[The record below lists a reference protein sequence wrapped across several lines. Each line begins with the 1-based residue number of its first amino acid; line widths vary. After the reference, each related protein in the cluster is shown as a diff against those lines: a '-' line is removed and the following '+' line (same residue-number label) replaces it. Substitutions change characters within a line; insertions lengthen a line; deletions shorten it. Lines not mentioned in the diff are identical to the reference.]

1 MKKYKITVLAML
13 LCASLKG
20 WAQEGSNV
28 LGKVVDKLG
37 NPVEGVLVSIE
48 NNPLVQVTT
57 DRNGQFEI
65 TADKDNLLRVRT
77 GKDDTKVVSIK
88 DGKELTII
96 LDFSSEKVNY
106 GFGLN
111 QTNAEST
118 GAVSTVYADQID
130 NRSTFNVG
138 NALYGNVAGL
148 YTMQKTGEVWDQIS
162 SMAIRGQKTLSNSG
176 ILLVVDGLERDN
188 AYQAL
193 NYISPEEVE
202 SVSILRDAAAV
213 ALYGFRGANGVV
225 NIVTKRGK
233 YKSREINFSYDHGFN
248 YQTRIPEMADAFTYA
263 NAMNEALA
271 NDGKSAR
278 YSQDELNA
286 FKSGKYPYLYPNV
299 NWMDEVFRDCGTTD
313 IATLTFRGGSTKM
326 RYFTMLNLQNNRG
339 FIKNADANDG
349 YSTQSKYSRV
359 NFRSNLDIDLT
370 PKTRLQANISGVLN
384 EFSRPS
390 ANGDNLIGKLYTVPS
405 AAFPIKTENG
415 LWGGNNTWSG
425 DYNPVYLAQ
434 GHGYTKG
441 HTRALY
447 ADMLLR
453 QDLSSVTKGL
463 GASIRVGYDNLAS
476 YWEDHRRSEKWGMQT
491 VSQWEN
497 GEPVKFNDITG
508 GSVGTSESSK
518 LDWQYRSFNFQANV
532 DWDQHFGKHDLYSML
547 LYTYKYDDRNGT
559 NVTLYTQNAGW
570 YTHYGFNNR
579 YFADFTLMFSAS
591 NKLDPNSR
599 WLPAPTVGLSW
610 VISNED
616 FMKKQSVIDFMKLRA
631 SFGIINTDNTPY
643 DGYWY
648 NKMAGGGT
656 YPVVGGNN
664 DSNFSNGDGGWA
676 EGQLPSLNGTV
687 EKAYK
692 YNLGLDVSLLKG
704 LTFTIDGFYERRSDI
719 WVSASGQN
727 SSILGITSPYKNA
740 GIVDSWGTEIGAD
753 YSKSIGDFKLRLG
766 GTFSYNRSKVIEML
780 EEPKAY
786 DYLTQTGKPLGQI
799 WGLQAIGHFVDQA
812 DIDNSTPQQFGP
824 VKPGDIKYK
833 DVNDDG
839 VINSNDMIPMG
850 YSSAWPEIY
859 YGFNVGLE
867 WKGLGFDA
875 SFQGVANYT
884 AWLTSSVY
892 RPLINNTSISQYA
905 YDNRWTPENPTARF
919 PRLTTENVD
928 NNTQNSSVWLQ
939 DRSFLKL
946 RNCEIYYKLPSSWLN
961 KIKMKTAKV
970 YVRGT
975 DLFSIDKIDLSD
987 PEAIGDVWPATRS
1000 IHIGFSLG
1008 I

>member
-1 MKKYKITVLAML
+1 MKKYKILVLAML
-13 LCASLKG
+13 ACVSLKG
-20 WAQEGSNV
+20 WAQEEGNV
-28 LGKVVDKLG
+28 AGKVVDKLG
-37 NPVEGVLVSIE
+37 NPIEGALISIE
-48 NNPLVQVTT
+48 NNPLTQVTT

-65 TADKDNLLRVRT
+65 TADHTQLLRVRT
-77 GKDDTKVVSIK
+77 GRDDTKVIPIA
-88 DGKELTII
+88 DGKDMTIVM
-96 LDFSSEKVNY
+96 DFASEKVNY

-130 NRSTFNVG
+130 NRSAFNVG
-138 NALYGNVAGL
+138 NALYGNVTGL
-148 YTMQKTGEVWDQIS
+148 YTMQKTGNVWDQIS
-162 SMAIRGQKTLSNSG
+162 SMAVRGQKTLNGNNG
-176 ILLVVDGLERDN
+176 ILLLVDGLERDN
-188 AYQAL
+188 AYNAL

-233 YKSREINFSYDHGFN
+233 YKSREINFSYDHGFDF
-248 YQTRIPEMADAFTYA
+248 QTRIPKMADASTYA

-278 YSQDELNA
+278 YSQNELNA

-299 NWMDEVFRDCGTTD
+299 NWMDEVFRNQGSTD

-339 FIKNADANDG
+339 FIKNANANEG
-349 YSTQSKYSRV
+349 YSTQDKYSRA

-370 PKTRLQANISGVLN
+370 STTRLQANISGVLN

-390 ANGDNLIGKLYTVPS
+390 SSGDNLIGKLYTVPS
-405 AAFPIKTENG
+405 AAFPIKTEKG
-415 LWGGNNTWSG
+415 LWGGNSTWSG

-434 GHGYTKG
+434 GHGYSKG

-447 ADMLLR
+447 ADILLR
-453 QDLSSVTKGL
+453 QDLSSITKGL
-463 GASIRVGYDNLAS
+463 GASVRMGYDNLAS
-476 YWEDHRRSEKWGMQT
+476 YWEDHRRSEKYGMQSVT
-491 VSQWEN
+491 QWTN
-497 GEPVKFNDITG
+497 GEPSAFNNFEG

-518 LDWQYRSFNFQANV
+518 LDWQYRSFNFQVNV
-532 DWDQHFGKHDLYSML
+532 DWNRRFGKHDLYSML
-547 LYTYKYDDRNGT
+547 LYSYKYDDRNGT
-559 NVTLYTQNAGW
+559 NVTLYTQNVGW
-570 YTHYGFNNR
+570 YTHYGYNNR
-579 YFADFTLMFSAS
+579 YFADFTLMLSAS
-591 NKLDPNSR
+591 NKLDPDSR
-599 WLPAPTVGLSW
+599 WSPAPTVGLSW
-610 VISNED
+610 VISNEE
-616 FMKKQSVIDFMKLRA
+616 FMKNQSVIDFMKLRA

-643 DGYWY
+643 DGYW
-648 NKMAGGGT
+648 NDKMAGGGT
-656 YPVVGGNN
+656 YPVVGG
-664 DSNFSNGDGGWA
+664 SSYGNGDGGWA
-676 EGQLPSLNGTV
+676 EGQLPSVNGTL

-692 YNLGLDVSLLKG
+692 YNVGLDMSLLKG

-727 SSILGITSPYKNA
+727 SSVLGIGSSYKNA
-740 GIVDSWGTEIGAD
+740 GIVDSWGTELGLD
-753 YSKSIGDFKLRLG
+753 YSKRIGDFQLRLG
-766 GTFSYNRSKVIEML
+766 GTFSFNRNKVIEML

-786 DYLTQTGKPLGQI
+786 DYLTQTGKPIGQI

-833 DVNDDG
+833 DVNNDG
-839 VINSNDMIPMG
+839 AINSNDMIPMG

-867 WKGLGFDA
+867 WKGLGFNA
-875 SFQGVANYT
+875 YFQGVGNYT
-884 AWLTSSVY
+884 AWLTSSIY

-905 YDNRWTPENPTARF
+905 YDNRWTPENPSARF
-919 PRLTTENVD
+919 PRLTTETVD

-961 KIKMKTAKV
+961 KIKMKNAKI

-975 DLFSIDKIDLSD
+975 DLFSIDKIDLTD
-987 PEAIGDVWPATRS
+987 PEAIGDVCPATRS
-1000 IHIGFSLG
+1000 VHIGLSLG

>member
-1 MKKYKITVLAML
+1 MKKYKITILAML
-13 LCASLKG
+13 LCASLEG
-20 WAQEGSNV
+20 WAQEGGNI

-37 NPVEGVLVSIE
+37 NPVEGALVSIE
-48 NNPLVQVTT
+48 NNPLVQVAT

-65 TADKDNLLRVRT
+65 TAENDQLLRVRT
-77 GKDDTKVVSIK
+77 GRDDTKLVPVK
-88 DGKELTII
+88 EGKAMTIVM
-96 LDFSSEKVNY
+96 DFSGEKVNY

-162 SMAIRGQKTLSNSG
+162 SMAIRGQKTLSNTG

-233 YKSREINFSYDHGFN
+233 YKSREINFTYDHGFN

-263 NAMNEALA
+263 NAVNEALA

-278 YSQDELNA
+278 YSQNDLNA
-286 FKSGKYPYLYPNV
+286 FQSGKYPYLYPNV
-299 NWMDEVFRDCGTTD
+299 NWMDEVFRDCGTSD

-339 FIKNADANDG
+339 FIKNADANEG
-349 YSTQSKYSRV
+349 YSTQSKYSRL

-370 PKTRLQANISGVLN
+370 SKTRLQANISGVLN

-405 AAFPIKTENG
+405 AAFPIKAENG

-447 ADMLLR
+447 ADMALR
-453 QDLSSVTKGL
+453 QDLSSITKGL
-463 GASIRVGYDNLAS
+463 GASLRVGYDNLAS
-476 YWEDHRRSEKWGMQT
+476 YWEDHRRNEKWGMQT
-491 VSQWEN
+491 VTQWAD
-497 GEPVKFNDITG
+497 GEPVKFSDVSG
-508 GSVGTSESSK
+508 GTVGPSESSK
-518 LDWQYRSFNFQANV
+518 LDWQYRSFNFQVNV
-532 DWDQHFGKHDLYSML
+532 DWNRRFGKHDLYSML
-547 LYTYKYDDRNGT
+547 LYTYKYDDKNGT
-559 NVTLYTQNAGW
+559 NVTLYTQSAGW
-570 YTHYGFNNR
+570 YTHYGYNNR
-579 YFADFTLMFSAS
+579 YFADFTLMLSAS
-591 NKLDPNSR
+591 NRLDPNSR

-610 VISNED
+610 VISNEN
-616 FMKKQSVIDFMKLRA
+616 FMKNQSVIDFMKLRA
-631 SFGIINTDNTPY
+631 SFGIINTDNIPY
-643 DGYWY
+643 NGYWY
-648 NKMAGGGT
+648 DKMGGGGT
-656 YPVVGGNN
+656 YPVVGG

-676 EGQLPSLNGTV
+676 EGQLPSLNGTL

-704 LTFTIDGFYERRSDI
+704 LNFSIDGFYERRSDI

-727 SSILGITSPYKNA
+727 SSVLGITSPYKNA
-740 GIVDSWGTEIGAD
+740 GIVDSWGTELGLD
-753 YSKSIGDFKLRLG
+753 YSKSFGDFKLRLG
-766 GTFSYNRSKVIEML
+766 GNFSYNRSKVIEML

-812 DIDNSTPQQFGP
+812 DIESSTPQQFGP

-833 DVNDDG
+833 DVNGDG
-839 VINSNDMIPMG
+839 VVNSNDMIPMG

-859 YGFNVGLE
+859 YGFNIGLE

-875 SFQGVANYT
+875 YFQGVGNYT
-884 AWLTSSVY
+884 AQLTSSLY
-892 RPLINNTSISQYA
+892 RPLVNNTSISQYA
-905 YDNRWTPENPTARF
+905 YDNRWTPQNPTARF
-919 PRLTTENVD
+919 PRLTTENVE
-928 NNTQNSSVWLQ
+928 NNTQQSSVWLQ

-961 KIKMKTAKV
+961 KIKMKTARI

-975 DLFSIDKIDLSD
+975 DLFSVDKIDLSD

-1000 IHIGFSLG
+1000 VHIGFSLG

>member
-1 MKKYKITVLAML
+1 MKKYKITILAML
-13 LCASLKG
+13 LCASLEG
-20 WAQEGSNV
+20 WAQEGGNI

-37 NPVEGVLVSIE
+37 NPVEGALVSVE
-48 NNPLVQVTT
+48 NNPLIQVAT
-57 DRNGQFEI
+57 DRNGEFEI
-65 TADKDNLLRVRT
+65 TAENDQLLRVRT
-77 GKDDTKVVSIK
+77 GRDDTKLVSVKQGKTVTVVM
-88 DGKELTII
+88 
-96 LDFSSEKVNY
+96 DFSGEKVNY

-148 YTMQKTGEVWDQIS
+148 YTMQKTGEVWDQRS

-188 AYQAL
+188 AYEAL
-193 NYISPEEVE
+193 DYISPEEVE

-248 YQTRIPEMADAFTYA
+248 YQTRLPKMADAFTYA
-263 NAMNEALA
+263 SALNEALF

-286 FKSGKYPYLYPNV
+286 FQSGKYPYLYPNI
-299 NWMDEVFRDCGTTD
+299 NWMDEVFRNCGASD

-339 FIKNADANDG
+339 FIKNADANEG
-349 YSTQSKYSRV
+349 YSTQSKYSRM

-405 AAFPIKTENG
+405 AAFPIKAENG
-415 LWGGNNTWSG
+415 LWGGNNTWNG

-447 ADMLLR
+447 ADMSLR
-453 QDLSSVTKGL
+453 QDLSSITKGL

-491 VSQWEN
+491 VTQWTN
-497 GEPVKFNDITG
+497 GEPVNFSDVSG
-508 GSVGTSESSK
+508 GTVGPSESSK

-532 DWDQHFGKHDLYSML
+532 DWSRRFGKHDLYSML
-547 LYTYKYDDRNGT
+547 LYTYKYDNKNGT
-559 NVTLYTQNAGW
+559 NVTLYTQSAGW
-570 YTHYGFNNR
+570 YTHYGYNNR
-579 YFADFTLMFSAS
+579 YFADFTLMLSAS

-610 VISNED
+610 VISNEN
-616 FMKKQSVIDFMKLRA
+616 FMKNQNVIDFMKLRA

-648 NKMAGGGT
+648 NKMEGGGT
-656 YPVVGGNN
+656 YPVVGG
-664 DSNFSNGDGGWA
+664 DNFSNGDGGWA
-676 EGQLPSLNGTV
+676 EGRLPSLNGTL

-692 YNLGLDVSLLKG
+692 YNLGLDLSLLKG

-719 WVSASGQN
+719 WVSAAGQN
-727 SSILGITSPYKNA
+727 SSVLGIASPYKNA
-740 GIVDSWGTEIGAD
+740 GIVDSWGTELGID

-766 GTFSYNRSKVIEML
+766 GTLSYNRSKIIEML

-786 DYLTQTGKPLGQI
+786 GYLTATGKPLGQI
-799 WGLQAIGHFVDQA
+799 WGLQPIGHFVDQA
-812 DIDNSTPQQFGP
+812 DIESSTPQQFGP
-824 VKPGDIKYK
+824 VKPGDLKYK
-833 DVNDDG
+833 DVNEDG
-839 VINSNDMIPMG
+839 VVNSNDMIPMG

-859 YGFNVGLE
+859 YGFNLGLE

-875 SFQGVANYT
+875 YFQGVGNYT
-884 AWLTSSVY
+884 AALTSSIY

-928 NNTQNSSVWLQ
+928 NNLQASSVWLQ

-961 KIKMKTAKV
+961 KIKMKTAKI

-975 DLFSIDKIDLSD
+975 DLFSLDKIDISD
-987 PEAIGDVWPATRS
+987 PEAMGEVWPATRS
-1000 IHIGFSLG
+1000 VHIGFSLG

>member
-1 MKKYKITVLAML
+1 MKKYKITILAML
-13 LCASLKG
+13 LCASLEG
-20 WAQEGSNV
+20 WAQEGGNI

-37 NPVEGVLVSIE
+37 NPVEGALVSVE
-48 NNPLVQVTT
+48 NNPLIQVAT

-65 TADKDNLLRVRT
+65 TAENDQLLRIRT
-77 GKDDTKVVSIK
+77 GRDDTKLVPVKQGKTVTVVM
-88 DGKELTII
+88 
-96 LDFSSEKVNY
+96 DFSGEKVNY

-148 YTMQKTGEVWDQIS
+148 YTMQKTGEVWEQIS

-248 YQTRIPEMADAFTYA
+248 YQTRLPKMADAFTYA
-263 NAMNEALA
+263 SALNEALF

-286 FKSGKYPYLYPNV
+286 FQSGKYPYLYPNI
-299 NWMDEVFRDCGTTD
+299 NWMDEVFRNCGASD

-339 FIKNADANDG
+339 FIKNADANEG
-349 YSTQSKYSRV
+349 YSTQSKYSRI

-405 AAFPIKTENG
+405 AAFPIKAENG
-415 LWGGNNTWSG
+415 LWGGNNTWNG

-447 ADMLLR
+447 ADMSLR
-453 QDLSSVTKGL
+453 QDLSSITKGL

-491 VSQWEN
+491 VTQWAN
-497 GEPVKFNDITG
+497 GEPVKFSDVSG
-508 GSVGTSESSK
+508 GTVGPSESSK

-532 DWDQHFGKHDLYSML
+532 DWNRSFGKHDLYSML
-547 LYTYKYDDRNGT
+547 LYTYKYDNKNGT
-559 NVTLYTQNAGW
+559 NVTLYTQSAGW
-570 YTHYGFNNR
+570 YTHYGYNNR
-579 YFADFTLMFSAS
+579 YFADFTLMLSAS

-610 VISNED
+610 VISNEN
-616 FMKKQSVIDFMKLRA
+616 FMKNQTVIDFMKLRA
-631 SFGIINTDNTPY
+631 SFGIINIDNTPY

-648 NKMAGGGT
+648 NKMDGGAT
-656 YPVVGGNN
+656 YPVVGG
-664 DSNFSNGDGGWA
+664 DNFSNGDGGWA
-676 EGQLPSLNGTV
+676 EGRLPSLNGTV

-692 YNLGLDVSLLKG
+692 YNLGLDLSLLKG

-719 WVSASGQN
+719 WVSAAGQN
-727 SSILGITSPYKNA
+727 SSVLGTTSPYKNA
-740 GIVDSWGTEIGAD
+740 GIVDSWGTELGID
-753 YSKSIGDFKLRLG
+753 YSKSIGDFKLRVG
-766 GTFSYNRSKVIEML
+766 GTLSYNRSKIIEML

-786 DYLTQTGKPLGQI
+786 GYLTATGKPLGQI

-812 DIDNSTPQQFGP
+812 DIESSTPQQFGP
-824 VKPGDIKYK
+824 VKPGDLKYK
-833 DVNDDG
+833 DVNEDG
-839 VINSNDMIPMG
+839 VVNSNDMIPMG

-859 YGFNVGLE
+859 YGFNLGLE

-875 SFQGVANYT
+875 YFQGVGNYT
-884 AWLTSSVY
+884 AALTSSIY
-892 RPLINNTSISQYA
+892 RPLIDNTSISQYA

-928 NNTQNSSVWLQ
+928 NNLQGSSVWLE

-961 KIKMKTAKV
+961 KIKMKTAKI

-975 DLFSIDKIDLSD
+975 DLFSLDKIDISD
-987 PEAIGDVWPATRS
+987 PEAMGEVWPATRS
-1000 IHIGFSLG
+1000 VHIGFSLG

>member
-1 MKKYKITVLAML
+1 MKKYKIVILAIFA
-13 LCASLKG
+13 CVSLKG
-20 WAQEGSNV
+20 WAQEEGNV
-28 LGKVVDKLG
+28 VGKVIDKLG
-37 NPVEGVLVSIE
+37 NPVEGALISVE
-48 NNPLVQVTT
+48 NNSLVQVTT
-57 DRNGQFEI
+57 DRKGQFVI
-65 TADKDNLLRVRT
+65 TADKDNLLKVRT
-77 GKDDTKVVSIK
+77 GKDDVKIVPVA
-88 DGKELTII
+88 DGKEMTIVM
-96 LDFSSEKVNY
+96 DFSAEKVNY
-106 GFGLN
+106 GFGLS

-138 NALYGNVAGL
+138 NALYGNVTGL
-148 YTMQKTGEVWDQIS
+148 YTMQKTGDVWEQIS
-162 SMAIRGQKTLSNSG
+162 SMAIRGSKTLSNQG
-176 ILLVVDGLERDN
+176 VLLVVDGLERDN

-233 YKSREINFSYDHGFN
+233 YKTREINFSYDHGFN

-278 YSQDELNA
+278 YSQNELNA
-286 FKSGKYPYLYPNV
+286 FKSGQYPYLYPNV
-299 NWMDEVFRDCGTTD
+299 NWADEVFRDQGTTD

-339 FIKNADANDG
+339 FIKNADSNDG
-349 YSTQSKYSRV
+349 YSTQAKYSRA
-359 NFRSNLDIDLT
+359 NFRSNLDIDLA

-390 ANGDNLIGKLYTVPS
+390 SAGDNLIGKLYTVPS
-405 AAFPIKTENG
+405 AAFPVKSEQG

-447 ADMLLR
+447 ADMKLS
-453 QDLSSVTKGL
+453 QDLSAVTKGL
-463 GASIRVGYDNLAS
+463 GASMRIGYDNLAS
-476 YWEDHRRSEKWGMQT
+476 YWEDYRRGEKWGMQT
-491 VSQWEN
+491 VSRWED
-497 GEPVKFNDITG
+497 GVPVDLVDVTG
-508 GSVGTSESSK
+508 GAVSNASGSSK
-518 LDWQYRSFNFQANV
+518 LDWQYRSFNFQMNV
-532 DWDQHFGKHDLYSML
+532 DWKRRFDKHDLYSML
-547 LYTYKYDDRNGT
+547 LYTYKFDDRNGT
-559 NVTLYTQNAGW
+559 NVTLYTQSAGW
-570 YTHYGFNNR
+570 YTHYGYNNR

-591 NKLDPNSR
+591 NNLDPNSR

-610 VISNED
+610 IISNED
-616 FMKKQSVIDFMKLRA
+616 FMKNQSVIDFMKLRA

-643 DGYWY
+643 QGYWY
-648 NKMAGGGT
+648 DKMSSSAGG
-656 YPVVGGNN
+656 YPVNNNFGG
-664 DSNFSNGDGGWA
+664 DSGWS
-676 EGQLPSLNGTV
+676 EGALPSLNGTL

-692 YNLGLDVSLLKG
+692 YNVGLDVSLLRG

-719 WVSASGQN
+719 WVSAGGQN
-727 SSILGITSPYKNA
+727 SAVLGITSPYKNA
-740 GIVDSWGTEIGAD
+740 GIVDSWGTELGVD
-753 YSKSIGDFKLRLG
+753 YSKKLGDFKLRLG
-766 GTFSYNRSKVIEML
+766 GTFSFNRSEIIENL

-786 DYLTQTGKPLGQI
+786 DYLSAKGKPLGQI

-833 DVNDDG
+833 DVNNDG

-850 YSSAWPEIY
+850 YSTAWPEIY

-867 WKGLGFDA
+867 WRGIGFNA
-875 SFQGVANYT
+875 YFQGVSNYT
-884 AWLTSSVY
+884 ALLNSSIY
-892 RPLINNTSISQYA
+892 RSLINNTSISQYA
-905 YDNRWTPENPTARF
+905 YDNRWTPENPSARF
-919 PRLTTENVD
+919 PRLTTEAVE
-928 NNTQNSSVWLQ
+928 NNTQTSSVWLQ

-946 RNCEIYYKLPSSWLN
+946 RNCEVYYNLPSSWLD
-961 KIKMKTAKV
+961 KIKMRTAKI

-975 DLFSIDKIDLSD
+975 DLFSIDKVDITD

-1000 IHIGFSLG
+1000 IHIGLSLG

>member
-1 MKKYKITVLAML
+1 ML
-13 LCASLKG
+13 LCASLEG
-20 WAQEGSNV
+20 WAQEGGNI

-37 NPVEGVLVSIE
+37 NPVEGALVSVE
-48 NNPLVQVTT
+48 NNPLIQVAT

-65 TADKDNLLRVRT
+65 TAENDQLLRIRT
-77 GKDDTKVVSIK
+77 GRDDTKLVPVKQGKTVTVVM
-88 DGKELTII
+88 
-96 LDFSSEKVNY
+96 DFSGEKVNY

-148 YTMQKTGEVWDQIS
+148 YTMQKTGEVWEQIS

-248 YQTRIPEMADAFTYA
+248 YQTRLPKMADAFTYA
-263 NAMNEALA
+263 SALNEALF

-286 FKSGKYPYLYPNV
+286 FQSGKYPYLYPNI
-299 NWMDEVFRDCGTTD
+299 NWMDEVFRNCGASD

-339 FIKNADANDG
+339 FIKNADANEG
-349 YSTQSKYSRV
+349 YSTQSKYSRI

-405 AAFPIKTENG
+405 AAFPIKAENG
-415 LWGGNNTWSG
+415 LWGGNNTWNG

-447 ADMLLR
+447 ADMSLR
-453 QDLSSVTKGL
+453 QDLSSITKGL

-491 VSQWEN
+491 VTQWAN
-497 GEPVKFNDITG
+497 GEPVKFSDVSG
-508 GSVGTSESSK
+508 GTVGPSESSK

-532 DWDQHFGKHDLYSML
+532 DWNRSFGKHDLYSML
-547 LYTYKYDDRNGT
+547 LYTYKYDNKNGT
-559 NVTLYTQNAGW
+559 NVTLYTQSAGW
-570 YTHYGFNNR
+570 YTHYGYNNR
-579 YFADFTLMFSAS
+579 YFADFTLMLSAS

-610 VISNED
+610 VISNEN
-616 FMKKQSVIDFMKLRA
+616 FMKNQTVIDFMKLRA

-648 NKMAGGGT
+648 NKMDGGAT
-656 YPVVGGNN
+656 YPVVGG
-664 DSNFSNGDGGWA
+664 DNFSNGDGGWA
-676 EGQLPSLNGTV
+676 EGRLPSLNGTV

-692 YNLGLDVSLLKG
+692 YNLGLDLSLLKG

-719 WVSASGQN
+719 WVSAAGQN
-727 SSILGITSPYKNA
+727 SSVLGTTSPYKNA
-740 GIVDSWGTEIGAD
+740 GIVDSWGTELGID
-753 YSKSIGDFKLRLG
+753 YSKSIGDFKLRVG
-766 GTFSYNRSKVIEML
+766 GTLSYNRSKIIEML

-786 DYLTQTGKPLGQI
+786 GYLTATGKPLGQI

-812 DIDNSTPQQFGP
+812 DIESSTPQQFGP
-824 VKPGDIKYK
+824 VKPGDLKYK
-833 DVNDDG
+833 DVNEDG
-839 VINSNDMIPMG
+839 VVNSNDMIPMG

-859 YGFNVGLE
+859 YGFNLGLE

-875 SFQGVANYT
+875 YFQGVGNYT
-884 AWLTSSVY
+884 AALTSSIY
-892 RPLINNTSISQYA
+892 RPLIDNTSISQYA

-928 NNTQNSSVWLQ
+928 NNLQGSSVWLE

-961 KIKMKTAKV
+961 KIKMKTAKI

-975 DLFSIDKIDLSD
+975 DLFSLDKIDISD
-987 PEAIGDVWPATRS
+987 PEAMGEVWPATRS
-1000 IHIGFSLG
+1000 VHIGFSLG